1 MDKTFIQ
8 KLESIFE
15 EYDIKLNTALTNKI
29 TILAGELINEDLS
42 LDDIND
48 EVAGVIPD
56 NFLEK
61 YEDVID
67 DFIVEVA
74 DLIFSICGEDE
85 EDESTDDMDDD

>member
-85 EDESTDDMDDD
+85 EDGSTDDMDDD